1 MSSSSCFVDVAA
13 PAVFH
18 WLSQPVRSP
27 ERDLLESLLAVD
39 PTKPMDL
46 ERIAGN
52 LQVPVSAISRTLFAL
67 NRQHFLAIETCAPPA
82 AEYHRLATN
91 LRSTLDKLGA
101 AGMRIVVAADDGLL
115 LGHTGSDF
123 ATAERVAA
131 GLGERDGYVAIANL
145 SFWRVSIRIYAVEP
159 VDRSHTSWVTLARML
174 QKTLGALSFGILP

>member
-1 MSSSSCFVDVAA
+1 MSGSSRFVDVAA
-13 PAVFH
+13 PAIFH
-18 WLSQPVRSP
+18 WLSQSARSP

-39 PTKPMDL
+39 PTRPLDL

-52 LQVPVSAISRTLFAL
+52 LQVPVSAIARTLFAL
-67 NRQHFLAIETCAPPA
+67 NREHFLAIDTSAPPA

-101 AGMRIVVAADDGLL
+101 AGMRIVLTADDGLL
-115 LGHTGSDF
+115 LAHTGCDF
-123 ATAERVAA
+123 VTAERVAA
-131 GLGERDGYVAIANL
+131 GLGASDGFVAIADL
-145 SFWRVSIRIYAVEP
+145 RFWRVPIRIYAVEP